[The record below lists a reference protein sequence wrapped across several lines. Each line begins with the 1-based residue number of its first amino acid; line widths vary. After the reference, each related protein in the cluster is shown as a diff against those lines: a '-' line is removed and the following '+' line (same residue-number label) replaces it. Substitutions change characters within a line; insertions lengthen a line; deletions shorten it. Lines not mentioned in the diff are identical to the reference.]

1 MRILIVDDV
10 PDNIRVLSRILGDEG
25 YRISMANNGRQ
36 ALRVASA
43 SVPDL
48 ILLDVMMP
56 ELDGYATLSALKA
69 DHQLASIP
77 VIFIT
82 ALADAVEETRG
93 LNLGAVDYITKP
105 FNEAVVRARVK
116 THLEL
121 KRQRDLLEQ
130 LSNLDG
136 LTGIPNRRTL
146 DARLAREWRRETRCG
161 VTLAAIM
168 IDVDHFKA
176 FNDSQ
181 GHQAGDDC
189 LRRVATTLSANLKR
203 AGDFVARYGGEE
215 FVCLLPGVSREGLA
229 LIAEQ
234 LRAAVEALHIPHGAS
249 ACHQPLGDHQS
260 RGGPAPAYARGAPE
274 QPHRCGGC
282 TALCRKD
289 PRPQPGLSRRPMMC
303 SSAASIA
310 PSIAPSV
317 ASLGRGL
324 PRLRKQGEK
333 VAVLMQQMTRDHLL
347 G

>member
-10 PDNIRVLSRILGDEG
+10 PDNIRVLSRMLGDEG
-25 YRISMANNGRQ
+25 YQISIANNGRQ
-36 ALRVASA
+36 ALRVAAA
-43 SVPDL
+43 STPDL

-82 ALADAVEETRG
+82 ALADAEDETRG
-93 LNLGAVDYITKP
+93 LHLGAVDYITKP

-121 KRQRDLLEQ
+121 KRQRDLLAQ

-146 DARLAREWRRETRCG
+146 DARLLEEWRREYRRG
-161 VTLAAIM
+161 ESLALIM
-168 IDVDHFKA
+168 IDVDYFKA

-189 LRRVATTLSANLKR
+189 LRQVAATLSAKLKR
-203 AGDFVARYGGEE
+203 AEDFVARYGGEE
-215 FVCLLPGVSREGLA
+215 FVCLLPAVDREGLA
-229 LIAEQ
+229 LVAEQ

-249 ACHQPLGDHQS
+249 ATSPWV
-260 RGGPAPAYARGAPE
+260 
-274 QPHRCGGC
+274 
-282 TALCRKD
+282 T
-289 PRPQPGLSRRPMMC
+289 
-303 SSAASIA
+303 I
-310 PSIAPSV
+310 
-317 ASLGRGL
+317 SLGGA
-324 PRLRKQGEK
+324 LRQPSPDQSPSSLIDAADAQLYAAK
-333 VAVLMQQMTRDHLL
+333 TL
-347 G
+347 GRNRVCLSSE